1 MHASNCFKCFSIDA
15 PSPQQWDYLLC
26 ASSGILFGLACVQE
40 FERANTQRV
49 RQLFNSVDELLYE
62 GRVSSR
68 SESLQEEC
76 EEWNGHTPHLRYS
89 SFVRDI

>member
-1 MHASNCFKCFSIDA
+1 MCLTVSNASLDA
-15 PSPQQWDYLLC
+15 PSPHLWDSVLC
-26 ASSGILFGLACVQE
+26 ALNGLLFGLSCVQE
-40 FERANTQRV
+40 FERVNTQRV

-76 EEWNGHTPHLRYS
+76 EEWNGHTPHLRCSY
-89 SFVRDI
+89 FVREI

>member
-1 MHASNCFKCFSIDA
+1 MRLTVSNVSLDA
-15 PSPQQWDYLLC
+15 PSPQLWDYLLC
-26 ASSGILFGLACVQE
+26 ASSGLLFGFACVQE

-49 RQLFNSVDELLYE
+49 HQLFNSVDELLYE

-89 SFVRDI
+89 SFVREI